1 LLKAFDASHEPL
13 RPCVLPFPVQSPNC
27 FDNPRPLD
35 LMFSPRLQNGN
46 MQDNLTDEKSM
57 QGFIRSTMMTM
68 LQPVAEHVREI
79 QEQTSQLVKELATK
93 DARIDENKLHL
104 DQQQQD
110 LQAFRTCLAHTDSHV
125 DRLQTDLIQT
135 RREKERLFTEHEV
148 TKGDLT
154 KVAANLR
161 ESTTVLKAL
170 QVKTEDM
177 EADIRKLH
185 GAATKAATKLQ
196 DNEEKTAQVREFA
209 ESLGGQHADLVREVA
224 KVAQAGSTTDSALRK
239 FIHCCEQ
246 SDAGLQNELAR
257 LDDHLSSLEGRL
269 GKTQGQVL
277 EVTDSFKVLEATW
290 KQLKSTSDIDCGPR
304 NSDNFQNWRDHAAAS
319 LSEALSNI
327 DRHDKA
333 IAQLNTTVVADKES
347 ADAQFRDLESR
358 LKLNVSKIDSLGNGL
373 QTQGEQIRKHEV
385 HASRMHKGLETLSE
399 QTDLLHADQQA
410 LRTAHNDAAN
420 KQELHRISLT
430 KTQADL
436 NKANKDIHQASK
448 QVFALQDGM
457 AETSKDVTTLGS
469 RYDSCTRNILGMSK
483 GFQDISRHVHQGE
496 HGLLQPRSA
505 RRLPELRSTSRH
517 GSPERSNPL
526 SNQTFEPR
534 RFE

>member
-1 LLKAFDASHEPL
+1 MP
-13 RPCVLPFPVQSPNC
+13 
-27 FDNPRPLD
+27 
-35 LMFSPRLQNGN
+35 SPRLQNGN
-46 MQDNLTDEKSM
+46 MQDNLNDEKSM
-57 QGFIRSTMMTM
+57 QGLIRSTMMTM

-79 QEQTSQLVKELATK
+79 QEQTSQLVKGLATNN
-93 DARIDENKLHL
+93 ARIDENKLHL

-196 DNEEKTAQVREFA
+196 DNEEKSAQLREFA
-209 ESLGGQHADLVREVA
+209 ESLSGQHADLVREVV

-239 FIHCCEQ
+239 FIHSCEQ

-257 LDDHLSSLEGRL
+257 LDDHLNSLEGRL
-269 GKTQGQVL
+269 GKTQGQLL
-277 EVTDSFKVLEATW
+277 EVSDSYKVLDAAW
-290 KQLKSTSDIDCGPR
+290 KQLKGSFDIDTGTR
-304 NSDNFQNWRDHAAAS
+304 HADTFQTWRDHAASA
-319 LSEALSNI
+319 LSEAISNVDRI
-327 DRHDKA
+327 DKSL
-333 IAQLNTTVVADKES
+333 AQLSTTVISDKES

-358 LKLNVSKIDSLGNGL
+358 LKVNASKVDSLGNSL
-373 QTQGEQIRKHEV
+373 QGQGEQIRKHEV
-385 HASRMHKGLETLSE
+385 HVSRMQKGLEALGE
-399 QTDLLHADQQA
+399 QADLLHADQKG
-410 LRTAHNDAAN
+410 LREAHNEAAN
-420 KQELHRISLT
+420 KQELQRIALA

-436 NKANKDIHQASK
+436 SHANKEIHHASK

-517 GSPERSNPL
+517 GSPERSSPL